1 MIDTHCHLDFDSFT
15 EDREQVLKRARL
27 AGVSSIINP
36 AVDLESCKAA
46 LSMHLRWPQ
55 VFVAVGIHPNSCENF
70 DDACIEPLRELAGKP
85 GVVAVGET
93 GLDYYRDRCPRDV
106 QRTALRSQ
114 LRLAAECNL
123 PVIIHNREAAADL
136 LPMLTD
142 HAKSLSPTM
151 RDRVG
156 VLHSFSAS
164 GKVARQAL
172 DHGYYLG
179 FTGPLTF
186 RKAEEL
192 RGIARQVPLDRLL
205 VETDA
210 PFLSPSP
217 KRGRRNEPSWLPYI
231 VDRLAGLHGV
241 STEKMAQITEENAR
255 RLFNLPD

>member
-15 EDREQVLKRARL
+15 EDREQVLQRARL
-27 AGVSSIINP
+27 AGVRSIINP
-36 AVDLESCKAA
+36 AVDLESCEAA
-46 LSMHLRWPQ
+46 LSIHLRWPQ
-55 VFVAVGIHPNSCENF
+55 VHVAVGIHPNSCQDF
-70 DDACIEPLRELAGKP
+70 DDACIEALHELAGQP
-85 GVVAVGET
+85 GVVAVGEI
-93 GLDYYRDRCPRDV
+93 GLDFYRDRCPPDL

-151 RDRVG
+151 RERVG

-179 FTGPLTF
+179 FTGPVTF
-186 RKAEEL
+186 RKAEDL

-210 PFLSPSP
+210 PFLAPSP

-241 STEKMAQITEENAR
+241 STEKLAQITEENAR